1 MTDGQGE
8 FGVPE
13 GVLFNQVAGEAVL
26 LNLDTG
32 QYYALNQVGARLWH
46 LLLEHRRL
54 EPVLER
60 MLAEY
65 EVAPEQ
71 LQADVDALLEDLL
84 ARRLLVRTA

>member
-1 MTDGQGE
+1 MGEGQGE
-8 FGVPE
+8 YGVPD
-13 GVLFNQVAGEAVL
+13 GVLFNDVAGEAVL

-32 QYYALNQVGARLWH
+32 QYYALNQAGARLWH

-71 LQADVDALLEDLL
+71 LRDDVDALLEELL
-84 ARRLLVRTA
+84 ERRLLVRTP